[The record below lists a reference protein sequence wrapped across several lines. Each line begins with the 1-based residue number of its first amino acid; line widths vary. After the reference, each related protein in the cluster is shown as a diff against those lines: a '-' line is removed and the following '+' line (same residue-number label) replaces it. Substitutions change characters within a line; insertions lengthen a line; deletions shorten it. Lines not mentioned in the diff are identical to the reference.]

1 MTRGWA
7 LAIVL
12 LAVGAFAVAGVAIAV
27 VRSDDTVV
35 VELDPGQCFELPDE
49 IDDEIGVVDTIDCD
63 EPHRAE
69 VVAADEL
76 NPERDLDYPGGDESL
91 AAAEQR
97 CNAAL
102 AGETAI
108 LEEFGIVPVVAN
120 ESAWGPL
127 EGRFVCVA
135 IPYGGEPT
143 SGSLLSG

>member
-12 LAVGAFAVAGVAIAV
+12 LALGAFAVAGVAIAV

-35 VELDPGQCFELPDE
+35 VELDPGQCFELPDA
-49 IDDEIGVVDTIDCD
+49 IVDEIGVVDTVDCD
-63 EPHRAE
+63 TPHQAE

-76 NPERDLDYPGGDESL
+76 NPERDRDYPGGEESL
-91 AAAEQR
+91 SAAEHA

-102 AGETAI
+102 ADERA
-108 LEEFGIVPVVAN
+108 LLDEFGIVAVVAN
-120 ESAWGPL
+120 EAAWGPL

-143 SGSLLSG
+143 SGSALDR